1 MKKVSLFIYAILVS
15 VAAFGQREFVDP
27 AWYIIDKADI
37 DRAIS
42 ITGKTLKRPLAYPNP
57 SKGAQWFP
65 EASLG
70 LFMHWGIHSP
80 LDAQPS
86 WGMIKGYRWNGGY
99 TAPDLYYGQAK
110 TFNPDYHPLEYL
122 KAAKEA
128 GFTYAVLTARHH
140 DGYSL
145 WPSKYGFGVKH
156 FFPGLDLVKEYVDA
170 CREAGLRVGLYYSPR
185 DWLFPGDVTDDWFD
199 AETWADSRPKVTL
212 EEDRANYLKFLGY
225 VITQLEELLTNY
237 GKIDVLWLDGMGWK
251 DVNDHSNDQVYSWIR
266 SIQPDIVINDRWA
279 NVVDP
284 DNPQGTS
291 ARVGDF
297 TTPFECIKP
306 AYRPSEWFEHCH
318 IWTCGGGGW
327 GHDRT
332 QTFRPLSWFFDEY
345 VASRSIGGNFLPN
358 VGPDGNGN
366 MSDVFY
372 SKLDSLKA
380 WRAHSGESLEGAG
393 PTPGAEL
400 SNVPLTTRGKRI
412 WYAHLLPDFTG
423 QVSVMTSRR
432 PSEVILLRT
441 GEPVR
446 YMFVGGAVVFKL
458 PNDSRTKTDDVVRI
472 RF

>member
-1 MKKVSLFIYAILVS
+1 MKRVSLFLSAILVS
-15 VAAFGQREFVDP
+15 TVLFGQREFLDP
-27 AWYIIDKADI
+27 SWYAIEQADVE
-37 DRAIS
+37 RAAA
-42 ITGKTLKRPLAYPNP
+42 ITGKTLKRPLTYPNP
-57 SKGAQWFP
+57 AKGAQWFP

-80 LDAQPS
+80 LGAQPS
-86 WGMIKGYRWNGGY
+86 WGMIKGYRWNSGY
-99 TAPDLYYGQAK
+99 TAPELYYGQAE
-110 TFNPDYHPLEYL
+110 TFNPDYHPVEYL

-145 WPSKYGFGVKH
+145 WPSKYGFGIKRYH
-156 FFPGLDLVKEYVDA
+156 PGRDLVKEYVEA

-199 AETWADSRPKVTL
+199 VETWADSRPKVTP
-212 EEDRANYLKFLGY
+212 EEDHANYLKFLGY

-237 GKIDVLWLDGMGWK
+237 GKIDILWLDGMGWSGIQE
-251 DVNDHSNDQVYSWIR
+251 NNNDQVYSWIR
-266 SIQPDIVINDRWA
+266 SLQPDIVINDRWA

-297 TTPFECIKP
+297 TTPFECLKP
-306 AYRPSEWFEHCH
+306 TYRPSEWFEHCH

-327 GHDRT
+327 GWDKT

-345 VASRSIGGNFLPN
+345 VASRSFGGNFLPN
-358 VGPDGNGN
+358 VGPDGDGN
-366 MSDVFY
+366 MSGIFL

-412 WYAHLLPDFTG
+412 WYAHLLPSFTG
-423 QVSVMTSRR
+423 QASIMTARR
-432 PSEVILLRT
+432 PSKVILLRT

-446 YMFVGGAVVFKL
+446 YMYVGGAVVFKL
-458 PNDSRTKTDDVVRI
+458 PPESRTKTDDVVKI